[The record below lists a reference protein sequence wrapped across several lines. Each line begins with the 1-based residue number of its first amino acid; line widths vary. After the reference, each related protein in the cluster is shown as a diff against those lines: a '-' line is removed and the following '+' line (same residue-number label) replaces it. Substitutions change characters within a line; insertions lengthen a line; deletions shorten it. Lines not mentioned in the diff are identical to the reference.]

1 MLKKTIVERRYYMK
15 RFRIGFILIAIVLI
29 VLGWQA
35 YKEKEHK
42 QQINTIIN
50 EQKNV
55 NQIEVTDHRTN
66 KVIWKTTS
74 EADAYKEQY
83 PLSHIESL
91 EKSNRKIFNHQAD
104 YTITYKTNNKK
115 LYSVEI
121 LRLNHKAKTIPHIV
135 KPFLFDVKGDTYI
148 IYWPEQNKVLEQSQ
162 NTQKLLKLLNE

>member
-1 MLKKTIVERRYYMK
+1 MK

-50 EQKNV
+50 EQQNV
-55 NQIEVTDHRTN
+55 NQIEVTDNRTN
-66 KVIWKTTS
+66 KVIWKTNS

-91 EKSNRKIFNHQAD
+91 EKSDRKIFNQQAD

-121 LRLNHKAKTIPHIV
+121 LRLNHKAKTIPSIL
-135 KPFLFDVKGDTYI
+135 KPFLFDVKANTYI
-148 IYWPEQNKVLEQSQ
+148 IYWPEQNKVLEQSL
-162 NTQKLLKLLNE
+162 NTKKLLHKVINS